1 MYNNNGIAL
10 LQAPKNS
17 TSAGTSYWYVSAITP
32 AGVLKDVS
40 GNENAGT
47 MYLWR
52 ASSSSTATM
61 IYVRHLMLSGYS
73 ATSNVS
79 YSAQPSYG
87 VTGFQIGHRS
97 QPFSMETY
105 SPMETIVPSA
115 RVGLSLG
122 TGVVTFTI
130 TNNTQSDI
138 LINEIDAYV
147 HLSSSY
153 GTDVSF
159 NCIFAGF
166 NLGEITIAPNDSY
179 SFTITNI

>member
-10 LQAPKNS
+10 LNAAKRS
-17 TSAGTSYWYVSAITP
+17 TSSGTSYWYVLAATP
-32 AGVLKDVS
+32 TGALKDVS
-40 GNENAGT
+40 GNENTGA

-52 ASSSSTATM
+52 ATSSSNATM
-61 IYVRHLMLSGYS
+61 IYVRQLMLSGY
-73 ATSNVS
+73 AVTGDVS

-97 QPFSMETY
+97 QPFSMEAY
-105 SPMETIVPSA
+105 SPMETIVSSA
-115 RVGLSLG
+115 RVALSVAA
-122 TGVVTFTI
+122 GVVTFTI

-147 HLSSSY
+147 RLSSSMSS
-153 GTDVSF
+153 DVSF
-159 NCIFAGF
+159 YCIFAGF
-166 NLGEITIAPNDSY
+166 NLGEVTIAPNDSY